1 MRGGWVRGYIVE
13 LPVGGELFDRLPASV
28 CEGMLIRVKPVL
40 FTQARPP
47 YAHS

>member
-1 MRGGWVRGYIVE
+1 MRCGWARRYIVE
-13 LPVGGELFDRLPASV
+13 LPTGGELFDRLPTSV
-28 CEGMLIRVKPVL
+28 CEGVLIRVKPVL